1 MKFDRETKDGRKFG
15 LLWPMSEQ
23 NGELKEQAASLGAK
37 VQWDKTT
44 GGYRLYE
51 DSIKPGLDVDKEFGK
66 WLTEE
71 QMNAAQAETATFRAS
86 AKTIDKAAGIDTSEE
101 KRFYPVQGPERE
113 AFDALRQKTGTK
125 FTYKGGDIGAFIHRE
140 GPTEGFER
148 WQTEEAKD
156 AWRVNFE
163 KQKAAQKEERAS
175 VENGLDVMKERS
187 NGRDFVAD
195 NAKGFMLPSTKQEA
209 VRNSQLDALAN
220 APSEEVAEVFT
231 RTKDALM
238 KLERQQYAVQI
249 KAAQKNDPSMT
260 TADFN
265 AMKHTERAAKAGEK
279 GLPDAQHRQMLAL
292 RYGFYKV
299 RERAIE
305 LGLVTDRNTAK
316 KLQEQA
322 QKTEQASDGM
332 DSNTKSAPSGAS
344 NNMAA
349 ALAADAQAAM
359 GR

>member
-15 LLWPMSEQ
+15 LLWPTVEQ
-23 NGELKEQAASLGAK
+23 NGDLKDQADGLGAK
-37 VQWDKTT
+37 VQWDRAT

-66 WLTEE
+66 WATEE
-71 QMNAAQAETATFRAS
+71 QMNASQAERAQYKAAT
-86 AKTIDKAAGIDTSEE
+86 KTIDKASGVDRSEAN
-101 KRFYPVQGPERE
+101 RYYPVSGPERE
-113 AFDALRQKTGTK
+113 AFNALRQKEGTHFK
-125 FTYKGGDIGAFIHRE
+125 YDREAGAFLHQH
-140 GPTEGFER
+140 GPKEGFER
-148 WQTEEAKD
+148 WQTDEAK
-156 AWRVNFE
+156 AEWAAHFE
-163 KQKAAQKEERAS
+163 MMKAAQTKERAS

-187 NGRDFVAD
+187 NGRDFVAE
-195 NAKGFMLPSTKQEA
+195 NAQGFMLPSTKQEA
-209 VRNSQLDALAN
+209 ARSAQLNALAN
-220 APSEEVAEVFT
+220 APTEEVAEVFT
-231 RTKDALM
+231 RTKDALT

-249 KAAQKNDPSMT
+249 KAAQKNDPSMS

-265 AMKHTERAAKAGEK
+265 AMKHTERAEKAGGK
-279 GLPDAQHRQMLAL
+279 GLSEPDNRQMLAL

-305 LGLVTDRNTAK
+305 LGLVTDRDAAK

-322 QKTEQASDGM
+322 QKTEQAAGGKGSQA
-332 DSNTKSAPSGAS
+332 KSAKAAPSNS
-344 NNMAA
+344 MAA